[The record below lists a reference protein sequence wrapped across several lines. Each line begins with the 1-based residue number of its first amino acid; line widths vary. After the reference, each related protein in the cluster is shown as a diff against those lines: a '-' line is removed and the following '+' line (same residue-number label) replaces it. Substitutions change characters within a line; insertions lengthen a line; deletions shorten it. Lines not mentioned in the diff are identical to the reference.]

1 MADYNRNLISGVF
14 MSELDSIDHL
24 KKKMVD
30 LKATHGPLAK
40 EMASDISNDIE
51 VRMEELKRRTED
63 FVRKNPMASIAIAF
77 GIGYLVARI
86 FRRK

>member
-1 MADYNRNLISGVF
+1 
-14 MSELDSIDHL
+14 
-24 KKKMVD
+24 
-30 LKATHGPLAK
+30 
-40 EMASDISNDIE
+40 MASDISNDIE